1 MFFKSFLY
9 GILSA
14 FGALILELV
23 ILSFFFDSY
32 FSGTDAGYLASVS
45 FLLIAAVLEEISKAL
60 FIFKLDATKKVD
72 MKPYL
77 TAPFVGLGFFAAEFA
92 LKRSLFLSGPL
103 LQSSGVV
110 LVHVTTAF
118 LFGYALWKAPRKK
131 AILTAVIILNI
142 ALHFGYNLLVLNC
155 S

>member
-9 GILSA
+9 GILAA
-14 FGALILELV
+14 FGALIVELV

-32 FSGTDAGYLASVS
+32 FSGTDAGYSASVS
-45 FLLIAAVLEEISKAL
+45 FLLIAAALEEILKAL
-60 FIFKLDATKKVD
+60 FIFKLDAAKNINIR
-72 MKPYL
+72 PYL

-92 LKRSLFLSGPL
+92 LKRSLFSSGSL

-110 LVHVTTAF
+110 LVHVATAF
-118 LFGYALWKAPRKK
+118 LFGYAIWKAPKKK
-131 AILTAVIILNI
+131 AVLTAIIILNI